1 MVKLSKRLQA
11 IADMVT
17 VQESVADIGCDH
29 GFVAIYLVLKKSV
42 KKVFALDINEGP
54 LLRAKEHIEMN
65 ELSDVIET
73 RLSDGAKALK
83 AGESEG
89 AIIAGMGGKLIV
101 KILSDSSDR
110 FESMKEVILSPHSE
124 IDCVRAYL
132 CSEGY
137 EIIDEDMVYDEEKFY
152 QIIRCRYTGSA
163 YVLSKE
169 ELLFGPKNIAQKN
182 PVLRQYIKEKIEKK
196 LAIKDNIN
204 KQADISVVE
213 KKSVLTQ
220 RVKELDDEIIM
231 LQKLMDNY

>member
-1 MVKLSKRLQA
+1 MINLSKRMQA
-11 IADMVT
+11 IADKVT
-17 VQESVADIGCDH
+17 VDSSVADIGCDH
-29 GFVAIYLVLKKSV
+29 GFVAIYLAQQKGV
-42 KKVFALDINEGP
+42 KKIFALDVNKGP

-65 ELSDVIET
+65 GLSQVIET
-73 RLSDGAKALK
+73 RLSDGAKALSVN
-83 AGESEG
+83 ESDA
-89 AIIAGMGGKLIV
+89 AIIAGMGGKLITR
-101 KILSDSSDR
+101 ILTDSSDK
-110 FESMKEVILSPHSE
+110 FKVMKEVILSTHSE

-182 PVLRQYIKEKIEKK
+182 QVLRQYIKEKIEKK